1 MRVIAIIL
9 LIGLSACAPGDAP
22 RRAEGDAAQ
31 ALRPD
36 RPARGG
42 ADAAGAARIAAFR
55 RDPAE
60 SADSF
65 ALRAGPGGELVH
77 PVITTDVWS
86 PGDTALIAYY
96 RQAANVPA
104 PDSSASPIFES
115 IGYAFLPDAAHGY
128 RRVEI
133 GLIEHDGAE
142 PEIQSVFFANADTMP
157 GPELVVMATWRIYN
171 YFVGGVI
178 YGTHVYALR
187 PGADGRRFVYLEDVS
202 EKVSGT
208 CDCDRRDEPDE
219 MSRFKTAAEVR
230 AGLRALGYR

>member
-1 MRVIAIIL
+1 MRAFAIAL
-9 LIGLSACAPGDAP
+9 LIGLSACTPGDEPRRGGGGAARAP
-22 RRAEGDAAQ
+22 R
-31 ALRPD
+31 PD
-36 RPARGG
+36 TPARGG
-42 ADAAGAARIAAFR
+42 ADAAGAARLATFR
-55 RDPAE
+55 RGPAE

-77 PVITTDVWS
+77 PVIATDVWS
-86 PGDTALIAYY
+86 PGDTALIAFY
-96 RQAANVPA
+96 RQAVNVPPA
-104 PDSSASPIFES
+104 DSSASPIYES
-115 IGYAFLPDAAHGY
+115 IGYAFLPDSVHGY

-133 GLIEHDGAE
+133 GLIGHDGAE
-142 PEIQSVFFANADTMP
+142 PEIQSVFFANADSIS

-187 PGADGRRFVYLEDVS
+187 PSADGRRFVYLEDVS

-219 MSRFKTAAEVR
+219 TSRFKTAAEVR